1 MTQRKLAALLIAL
14 LLACGALFAQGEG
27 PQVNASKDDWEEIN
41 FETNSA
47 KISDGFPT
55 LLRMAELLKNNPGWK
70 LKVEGHA
77 DSVGSHPFND
87 KLAMNRA
94 KAVKAFL
101 EKYGAN
107 PNQTTAS
114 GQGKRA
120 PKVNN
125 DTKEGRFVNR
135 RVQMTLTDDKGNV
148 IKANAG
154 AGDTVSAFEKHAK
167 QTEECCNLILKRLDK
182 LEEIL
187 AELRQLKDDH
197 RKILD
202 ELAALKRAGTGP
214 APAPAPAPAPG
225 PSSAQLSQL
234 AESAAKKAVEDMKAS
249 SPKFSLL
256 GLNVGPDGSGD
267 VTMTGRARYFA
278 PFGTRSA
285 VQAQGEYM
293 YYRDRR
299 EGQFD
304 AGLVN
309 RWKDIQLG
317 GFASFKNVWMKGM
330 DNTGTLGQASF
341 TADYLFGQGKV
352 GLFGVKT
359 FLNDAV
365 IKTVA
370 QRNLLTET
378 YLHAVD
384 QLGASGTVALGKS
397 NKSPWLEGN
406 IGWLKS
412 AGGNKKAGGT
422 ARFVF
427 PVNSYFALSAEGGIN
442 ETLIGTENNGRAV
455 FGILFGNYI
464 HPKEFQ
470 AADHPVPV
478 DIPRVRYEMLTRTR
492 RTGNDPPVP
501 VVKDIL
507 GVRAGQIQIDGSDS
521 YDPDGDPIT
530 FAWSQVAGPTVSL
543 TGANTSRPTF
553 TAAEGQ
559 MYGFRL
565 LLSDDKNAQAI
576 ARVTVTTQEAPR
588 VRILRWTATPP
599 MIQRGESSSLN
610 YLVENATS
618 VTISGV
624 SQALNPQSAVVSVS
638 PTQTTSYTLTA
649 RNATSEETAVVVVA
663 VGGGQARF
671 VSCSASPATILPGEA
686 STISWS
692 SENARSVE
700 VVGVGTFAPVGST
713 VVTPTQTTTYT
724 LIARGD
730 GLEATCSTT
739 VAMQTGNR
747 PIITSFKAEPTEI
760 VEGDKSTL
768 SWVVQ
773 GASTVAITGIS
784 STATS
789 GSGDVMPATTTTY
802 TLTATNGFGT
812 ATSTATV
819 TVIPR
824 VKVISFTANPSTI
837 TKPGA
842 PVTYTWTTE
851 NAVEV
856 FITEGIGL
864 RSPNGSLTNAGPLK
878 TTTYLLTAIGRG
890 RNNTAQAMVAVTVD
904 AGTTTNNP
912 PTAFVPIPS
921 FLTPLRQIV
930 LSGAGSFD
938 PDGDPITYQWR
949 SIDGKATVLSPNTA
963 ITQAILE
970 DTNTL
975 YFEFELKV
983 TDSKGASSVTTVRVT
998 LVQVGG
1004 SNR

>member
-1 MTQRKLAALLIAL
+1 MTHRKLAALLTAL
-14 LLACGALFAQGEG
+14 LLACGALYAQGEG

-55 LLRMAELLKNNPGWK
+55 LLRMAELLKNNPGWR

-77 DSVGSHPFND
+77 DSIGSHPFND

-114 GQGKRA
+114 GQGERA
-120 PKVNN
+120 PKVGN

-135 RVQMTLTDDKGNV
+135 RVQMTLTDEKGNV

-154 AGDTVSAFEKHAK
+154 AGDTVSAMEKHAK

-202 ELAALKRAGTGP
+202 ELAKLKGTP
-214 APAPAPAPAPG
+214 APAPAAPAPAPG
-225 PSSAQLSQL
+225 PSAAQMGQM
-234 AESAAKKAVEDMKAS
+234 AESAARKAVEEMKAG

-267 VTMTGRARYFA
+267 VTMSGRGRYFA

-293 YYRDRR
+293 YFRDRR

-304 AGLVN
+304 LGLVN
-309 RWKDIQLG
+309 RWKDVQLG

-352 GLFGVKT
+352 GIFGVKT

-370 QRNLLTET
+370 QRNLVTET

-384 QLGASGTVALGKS
+384 QLGASGTVALGRS
-397 NKSPWLEGN
+397 SKSPWLEGN

-422 ARFVF
+422 ARLVF
-427 PVNSYFALSAEGGIN
+427 PVNSYFALSAEGGVN
-442 ETLIGTENNGRAV
+442 ETLVGTENNGRAV

-501 VVKDIL
+501 VVKDQL
-507 GVRAGQIQIDGSDS
+507 GIRAGLVTVDGSDS

-530 FAWSQVAGPTVSL
+530 FAWTQVAGPTVAL

-559 MYGFRL
+559 MYGFRVL
-565 LLSDDKNAQAI
+565 LTDDKNAQAI

-588 VRILRWTATPP
+588 VKILRWTAVPQ

-610 YLVENATS
+610 YLVENATT
-618 VTISGV
+618 VTITGV
-624 SQALNPQSAVVSVS
+624 TQTLNPQSSVVSVS

-686 STISWS
+686 STISWV
-692 SENARSVE
+692 SENAQSVE
-700 VVGVGTFAPVGST
+700 VVGVGTFGPSGST

-730 GLEATCSTT
+730 GPEATCSTT
-739 VAMQTGNR
+739 VGMQTGNR
-747 PIITSFKAEPTEI
+747 PIISSFRAEPTEI
-760 VEGDKSTL
+760 LEGDKSTL
-768 SWVVQ
+768 TWAVQ
-773 GASTVAITGIS
+773 GADTVAITGITS
-784 STATS
+784 PAPS
-789 GSGDVMPATTTTY
+789 GSGDVMPNTTTTY
-802 TLTATNGFGT
+802 TLTATNQFGQST
-812 ATSTATV
+812 ATATV

-824 VKVISFTANPSTI
+824 VRVISFTANPSTI
-837 TKPGA
+837 NKPGT

-856 FITEGIGL
+856 FITEGIGT
-864 RSPNGSLTNAGPLK
+864 RSPNGSLTNAGPVK
-878 TTTYLLTAIGRG
+878 TTTYILTAIGRG

-904 AGTTTNNP
+904 TSGNNTNNP
-912 PTAFVPIPS
+912 PVAFVPISS
-921 FLTPLRQIV
+921 FLTPLRQV
-930 LSGAGSFD
+930 TLSGTSSFD
-938 PDGDPITYQWR
+938 PDGDAITYQWR
-949 SIDGKATVLSPNTA
+949 SVDGKSSILSPNTA
-963 ITQAILE
+963 VTQAVLE
-970 DTNTL
+970 DTNSL
-975 YFEFELKV
+975 YFDFELKV
-983 TDSKGASSVTTVRVT
+983 TDSKGASSTTTVRVT

-1004 SNR
+1004 QTH